1 MATNKLK
8 AVKAIPA
15 FVKLPHRAQDR
26 LVAASGLQRFGQGST
41 LFREGERAEYVYA
54 LIEGHVALVS
64 GGSDGAE
71 TIADFMT
78 AGELVLVPPALLD
91 LSYMLT
97 GKVTADVL
105 ALLIPAAAFRQLV
118 TEEPAIAEAIA
129 KSLAMHWRLLLSQL
143 KQIKTRDADSRL
155 AHYFVNSTGRS
166 SGPVRIRLPG
176 SKRQLA
182 AHLGMT
188 PETLSRALKRLSRF
202 GVRTKDG
209 AIEISSIARLNTF
222 VNGPH
227 SKVKP
232 YKRAAVRCKRNQK
245 S

>member
-1 MATNKLK
+1 MAIDKLK
-8 AVKAIPA
+8 AVKAIPVFA
-15 FVKLPHRAQDR
+15 KLPRRVQER
-26 LVAASGLQRFGQGST
+26 LAAVSGLQRIGEGST
-41 LFREGERAEYVYA
+41 LFREGEGAEYVYA

-64 GGSDGAE
+64 GTSGAE
-71 TIADFMT
+71 TIADFMG
-78 AGELVLVPPALLD
+78 AGEIVLIPPALLD

-105 ALLIPAAAFRQLV
+105 ALLVPAAAFRKLV
-118 TEEPAIAEAIA
+118 MEEAAVGEAIA
-129 KSLAMHWRLLLSQL
+129 RSLAMHWRLLLSQL

-155 AHYFVNSTGRS
+155 AQYFLSSTGKS
-166 SGPVRIRLPG
+166 SGSVRLKLPG

-202 GVRTKDG
+202 GVETKDR
-209 AIEISSIARLNTF
+209 AIEISSIARLGTF
-222 VNGPH
+222 ASGPH
-227 SKVKP
+227 SKAKP
-232 YKRAAVRCKRNQK
+232 PMGPAAGRKNRGK